1 MRNNTQRRIDKLGR
15 SIKGTRAYRVY
26 RQSLLYDTVRGQLR
40 ALQRLFRL
48 PRYLGSE
55 YQCPI
60 CGTRLCAY
68 KPIGKTYW
76 RDMEKFGVIYPPDVR
91 ETFNVTMAYC
101 PRCDAS
107 DRERLQALFLKVAF
121 CRFSGSRRRL
131 LIEFAPNA
139 ALSKMIKLYPSIVYR
154 SADLSR
160 KTVDERIDLTAMNRY
175 ADQSVDIILCS
186 DVLEHIP
193 EDRKAMREIA
203 RVLKPDGFAVLLVPL
218 VKGLDETHE
227 DPAIVSEAMRWKYF
241 GMGDHVRQYGKR
253 DFLERLSAAG
263 LTVHQLGKEYF
274 GAEAFRNAGL
284 TESSV
289 LYVVRPSTDRV
300 SNDLAFA
307 QSWPQ
312 P

>member
-1 MRNNTQRRIDKLGR
+1 
-15 SIKGTRAYRVY
+15 
-26 RQSLLYDTVRGQLR
+26 
-40 ALQRLFRL
+40 
-48 PRYLGSE
+48 
-55 YQCPI
+55 
-60 CGTRLCAY
+60 
-68 KPIGKTYW
+68 
-76 RDMEKFGVIYPPDVR
+76 
-91 ETFNVTMAYC
+91 
-101 PRCDAS
+101 
-107 DRERLQALFLKVAF
+107 
-121 CRFSGSRRRL
+121 
-131 LIEFAPNA
+131 
-139 ALSKMIKLYPSIVYR
+139 MIKLYPSIVYR